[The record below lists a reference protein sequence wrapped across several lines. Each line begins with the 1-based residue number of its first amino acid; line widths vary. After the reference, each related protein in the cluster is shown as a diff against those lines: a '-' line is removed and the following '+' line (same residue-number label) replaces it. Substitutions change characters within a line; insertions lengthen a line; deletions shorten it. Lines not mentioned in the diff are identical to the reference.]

1 MKTLRRQDARVIVG
15 LFYVTEA
22 RKVLCQ
28 AYHHK
33 LYGRKYTWFFIG
45 WYADTWYIPPPEEHL
60 NCTAEQMAE
69 AAQYHFTTES
79 VMLSRDENATIS
91 GMTGRE
97 FQARLTAM
105 LSPDSDPANTGG
117 FPEAPLAYDAVWYVN
132 TFDLRV
138 F

>member
-1 MKTLRRQDARVIVG
+1 
-15 LFYVTEA
+15 
-22 RKVLCQ
+22 
-28 AYHHK
+28 
-33 LYGRKYTWFFIG
+33 
-45 WYADTWYIPPPEEHL
+45 
-60 NCTAEQMAE
+60 MAE

-117 FPEAPLAYDAVWYVN
+117 FPEAPLAYDAVW
-132 TFDLRV
+132 
-138 F
+138 